1 MDCEARMGSM
11 LEARL
16 FHGAYGFPRPVGYA
30 RPIEDP
36 LAAAR
41 GIIFAALAS
50 VAMFWMPLVAWLVS
64 RG

>member
-1 MDCEARMGSM
+1 M